1 MTTVGVPTLLGAW
14 MRRVVLCVL
23 ATLAFAAAAGA
34 PAAAQDPVDY
44 VALGDSYASGT
55 GTRVYDPTS
64 GSCLRSPAAYPSL
77 WAASHV
83 VSTFVFDA
91 CSGATTGE
99 LLATQL
105 SNLSVETD
113 LVTVS
118 IGGNDAGF
126 ARVLTECQVGGPVR
140 CDAAIRQAEVFIADS
155 LPARL
160 DSVYAAVTERAAN
173 ARVLVMGY
181 PRLFETGPCLISIS
195 SAFRTRLNAV
205 ADQLA
210 AVTAGRSTAAG
221 AEFVDTRDAFGG
233 HRVCAGDPWINGP
246 TFPVV
251 ESYHPDVDGHA
262 KAYLPSLVAA
272 TG

>member
-1 MTTVGVPTLLGAW
+1 

-23 ATLAFAAAAGA
+23 ATVALAAGA
-34 PAAAQDPVDY
+34 AAPAVAQAPVDY

-55 GTRVYDPTS
+55 GTRTYDPTS
-64 GSCLRSPAAYPSL
+64 GSCLRSPVAYPSL
-77 WAASHV
+77 WAASHAA
-83 VSTFVFDA
+83 STFVFDA
-91 CSGATTGE
+91 CSGATTAE

-140 CDAAIRQAEVFIADS
+140 CDVAIRQAEAFIAGE
-155 LPARL
+155 LAARL
-160 DSVYAAVTERAAN
+160 DDVYAAVTERAVN

-181 PRLFETGPCLISIS
+181 PRLFETGLCLTSIS
-195 SAFRTRLNAV
+195 RAFRVRLNAV
-205 ADQLA
+205 ADQFA
-210 AVTAGRSTAAG
+210 AVTAGRATAAD
-221 AEFVDTRDAFGG
+221 AEFVDTREAFTG
-233 HRVCAGDPWINGP
+233 HRVCAPDEWINGP

-262 KAYLPSLVAA
+262 KAYLPTLVAA